1 MPIDP
6 NKILFLDIETASQRE
21 FYSELNNDTQVLWDS
36 HTRSR
41 REIKDPEKDTSE
53 TVYNRAAIY
62 AEFGKIIC
70 VSCGYLTGNGE
81 DRKLCVKSF
90 CCEEEADLLRQL
102 YDLLQRW
109 GNKDREIIDQGGKP
123 EHYLCAHNGKEFD
136 FPYMSRRMLINGI
149 PLPEILNNYGK
160 KPWEVPHLDTMEL
173 WRFGDWKNF
182 TTLNLLAHVFK
193 VPSPKSDMDGS
204 KIYEVYY
211 KEKNLP
217 RIVDYCEKDV
227 VTLTQVYLRMNG
239 FPLVKDEN
247 ITIKY
252 E

>member
-1 MPIDP
+1 MTIDP
-6 NKILFLDIETASQRE
+6 NNILFLDIETASQRE
-21 FYSELNNDTQVLWDS
+21 NFTELDDRSQALWDI
-36 HTRSR
+36 HTHTR
-41 REIKDPEKDTSE
+41 REIKDPENDTSE
-53 TVYNRAAIY
+53 TVYSRAAIY

-70 VSCGYLTGNGE
+70 VSCGYLTGSAE

-90 CCEEEADLLRQL
+90 CCEEEHDLLNQL
-102 YDLLQRW
+102 YELLQRW
-109 GNKDREIIDQGGKP
+109 GSKQ

-136 FPYMSRRMLINGI
+136 FPYISRRMLINGI
-149 PLPEILNNYGK
+149 PLPEILNHYGK
-160 KPWEVPHLDTMEL
+160 KPWEVPHLDTLEL
-173 WRFGDWKNF
+173 WKFGDRKNY

-193 VPSPKSDMDGS
+193 VPSPKSDIDGS

-227 VTLTQVYLRMNG
+227 VTLTQVYLRMHGLPVVNE
-239 FPLVKDEN
+239 EN
-247 ITIKY
+247 IQIKY